1 MYHLEH
7 ANYDWMELL
16 NFYSVPFRA
25 KFIPAKIWKD
35 LDKYRNDS
43 VGLGNYVKK
52 WRTKLVWR
60 TEKSKAQ
67 RYKTGVSIAGEYD
80 IEKRQCCLIIFTDY
94 FDKFPFTDTT
104 WDGFKFRLITCLQHE
119 IIHYMQYDRRD
130 DQWSEYVVP
139 YKKVP
144 SKRKNDERQYLSEFD
159 EIQAYA
165 HCVLMDFKSRRPN
178 IEVETLLN
186 RCKTHRDSRTLHY
199 FLKTFDYDFKNNAAI
214 PKLMQQIVKWNRKY
228 ERITRRQRRPK

>member
-1 MYHLEH
+1 
-7 ANYDWMELL
+7 MELL

-25 KFIPAKIWKD
+25 KFIPSKIWND
-35 LDKYRNDS
+35 LDNYRNDS

-52 WRTKLVWR
+52 WRTKIEWR
-60 TEKSKAQ
+60 KETSKAK
-67 RYKTGVSIAGEYD
+67 RFKRGVSIAGEYD
-80 IEKRQCCLIIFTDY
+80 IEKRQCCLIIYTDY
-94 FDKFPFTDTT
+94 FNTFPFQQNS
-104 WDGFKFRLITCLQHE
+104 WDNFKFRLITCLQHE

-130 DQWSEYVVP
+130 DQWSHYVVP
-139 YKKVP
+139 YKKALSV
-144 SKRKNDERQYLSEFD
+144 RKNKERKYLSEFD

-178 IEVETLLN
+178 IDVKTLLN

-214 PKLMQQIVKWNRKY
+214 PKIMQQIIKWDNKY
-228 ERITRRQRRPK
+228 QRYANKPK

>member
-1 MYHLEH
+1 MYYLEN

-35 LDKYRNDS
+35 LDNYRNDS

-52 WRTKLVWR
+52 WRTK
-60 TEKSKAQ
+60 
-67 RYKTGVSIAGEYD
+67 

-94 FDKFPFTDTT
+94 FDKFPFSDNS
-104 WDGFKFRLITCLQHE
+104 WNNFKFRLITCLQHE

-130 DQWSEYVVP
+130 DQWSHYVVP
-139 YKKVP
+139 YKKAH
-144 SKRKNDERQYLSEFD
+144 SKRKNDERKYLSEFD

-178 IEVETLLN
+178 MDVETLLN
-186 RCKTHRDSRTLHY
+186 RCKSHRDSRTLHY
-199 FLKTFDYDFKNNAAI
+199 FLRTFDYDFKNNAAI
-214 PKLMQQIVKWNRKY
+214 PKLMQQIVKWERKY
-228 ERITRRQRRPK
+228 NRLT